1 MGIITLNE
9 KDRSQLQEYLKAF
22 DTILVRE
29 NSLKTLINSLNYDA
43 EVVLDP
49 TLLLSKN
56 QWNKLLPTSRFYKE
70 KYVLYYEL
78 IKSSKA
84 MAYAINKAKSLN
96 CKLLIMDASIRTIP
110 RKNHI
115 AFASPIEFMHAIRD
129 AEYIIATSFHGTAF
143 SIIFEKQFITI
154 GLSKNADRVQTL
166 LQHLNIEEH
175 YQNDPITVPDINYS
189 RATTLLNNARK
200 QSIQLLLAALTK
212 Q

>member
-1 MGIITLNE
+1 
-9 KDRSQLQEYLKAF
+9 
-22 DTILVRE
+22 
-29 NSLKTLINSLNYDA
+29 
-43 EVVLDP
+43 
-49 TLLLSKN
+49 
-56 QWNKLLPTSRFYKE
+56 
-70 KYVLYYEL
+70 
-78 IKSSKA
+78 
-84 MAYAINKAKSLN
+84 
-96 CKLLIMDASIRTIP
+96 MDASIRTIP